1 MLDTA
6 VPGQRFFAPEVVQ
19 TSAMDC
25 GPAALKSLLDGFN
38 IPVSY
43 GRLREACQTD
53 VDGTSI
59 NTIED
64 IAIQLG
70 LRAEQV
76 MLPVD
81 HLALPEAQA
90 LPAIL
95 VVQRPSGMT
104 HFLVIWGQVGRFL
117 QVMDP
122 ATGRRWPT
130 WKRLRNEVYVHT
142 FPVPTAAWREW
153 AGSEGLSAPLRR
165 RLLNLRIEPAQAD
178 RLIEEAAADP
188 GWRPLATLDAAVRMT
203 TALVDSKGITA
214 GAQAGKVLERFYRL
228 NLEGPLP
235 KVDKSALAAG
245 ETQTAPG
252 LMIPAAYW
260 SVLPY
265 IQNEEE
271 LSGAAPP
278 EMLLLRG
285 AVMVRILGVRDGA
298 AAAVGE
304 SPAAAAP
311 LSPDLQAALKE
322 PSSQPLREV
331 WKALRDD
338 GLLTP
343 IVLALAIFLATVG
356 VLLEALL
363 FQGMLQLSAV
373 FSLPTQRMAA
383 AAAMVFFILALLLLE
398 FPINATIMR
407 MGRRLEARLRISY
420 LEKIPRLGDR
430 YFRSRLTSDM
440 TQRAHDL
447 RQLRMLPGLGV
458 GLLRTGFQLVLTA
471 IGVIILDP
479 ISAPLAI
486 LGTIFFVLISL
497 GGRPILEERDL
508 RLRTHLGALSSF
520 YLDALLGLVP
530 LKTHGAERALRRQ
543 HETQLYEWVRTG
555 REYYSLATLVQTVG
569 TLFYSLFSIVI
580 VVNYLLRG
588 GDVGEIF
595 LLFYWTLSLPGLGQ
609 SLAELIQQYPMQRN
623 RVLRLLEPL
632 GAPDEEE
639 VWAHDG
645 SVAPP
650 VDAQPASTDPAS
662 PPMGDPPLPPD
673 LPGEPTPVAPDSGAP
688 PVSPDPAGPPMGD
701 SLLLPDLPGEPTPVA
716 PNSGAQTTSLDP
728 ASPSSGDPPLPSDLP
743 GEPTPV
749 APASGAQLA
758 VSIDILGVDLYAG
771 GHAILQGVNL
781 NIAAGEHV
789 AIVGVSGA
797 GKSSL
802 VGLLLGWH
810 RPSAGSLLIDSQPL
824 DGERLQAL
832 RRQTAWVDP
841 GVQLWNRSFFDNL
854 RYGNER
860 NQGQVLGDAIQR
872 ADLYGVLERL
882 PDGLKTVLGEGG
894 GLVSGGEGQRVRLGR
909 AMLRPEVRLAIL
921 DEPFRGLDREKRRKL
936 LVEVRQY
943 WAAATLLCITHD
955 VGETLAFPR
964 VLVIEN
970 GRIVEDA
977 NPADLAA
984 DENSR
989 YRSLL
994 EAEEA
999 VRRNLW
1005 SGENWRRLLLKD
1017 GLLQED

>member
-322 PSSQPLREV
+322 PSSQLVWFQPSACWLCWPAWLPLSSRPTPLWRWSAIPCAASLAAAEGVVAAAEV
-331 WKALRDD
+331 EA
-338 GLLTP
+338 
-343 IVLALAIFLATVG
+343 VG
-356 VLLEALL
+356 ANRRP
-363 FQGMLQLSAV
+363 MTIRSAV
-373 FSLPTQRMAA
+373 AA
-383 AAAMVFFILALLLLE
+383 EGEAAEAA
-398 FPINATIMR
+398 PQPGTRRSSPRTSNA
-407 MGRRLEARLRISY
+407 
-420 LEKIPRLGDR
+420 PRLI
-430 YFRSRLTSDM
+430 
-440 TQRAHDL
+440 
-447 RQLRMLPGLGV
+447 P
-458 GLLRTGFQLVLTA
+458 
-471 IGVIILDP
+471 
-479 ISAPLAI
+479 
-486 LGTIFFVLISL
+486 
-497 GGRPILEERDL
+497 
-508 RLRTHLGALSSF
+508 
-520 YLDALLGLVP
+520 
-530 LKTHGAERALRRQ
+530 
-543 HETQLYEWVRTG
+543 
-555 REYYSLATLVQTVG
+555 
-569 TLFYSLFSIVI
+569 
-580 VVNYLLRG
+580 
-588 GDVGEIF
+588 
-595 LLFYWTLSLPGLGQ
+595 
-609 SLAELIQQYPMQRN
+609 
-623 RVLRLLEPL
+623 
-632 GAPDEEE
+632 
-639 VWAHDG
+639 
-645 SVAPP
+645 
-650 VDAQPASTDPAS
+650 
-662 PPMGDPPLPPD
+662 
-673 LPGEPTPVAPDSGAP
+673 
-688 PVSPDPAGPPMGD
+688 
-701 SLLLPDLPGEPTPVA
+701 
-716 PNSGAQTTSLDP
+716 
-728 ASPSSGDPPLPSDLP
+728 
-743 GEPTPV
+743 
-749 APASGAQLA
+749 
-758 VSIDILGVDLYAG
+758 
-771 GHAILQGVNL
+771 
-781 NIAAGEHV
+781 
-789 AIVGVSGA
+789 
-797 GKSSL
+797 
-802 VGLLLGWH
+802 
-810 RPSAGSLLIDSQPL
+810 
-824 DGERLQAL
+824 
-832 RRQTAWVDP
+832 
-841 GVQLWNRSFFDNL
+841 
-854 RYGNER
+854 
-860 NQGQVLGDAIQR
+860 
-872 ADLYGVLERL
+872 
-882 PDGLKTVLGEGG
+882 
-894 GLVSGGEGQRVRLGR
+894 
-909 AMLRPEVRLAIL
+909 
-921 DEPFRGLDREKRRKL
+921 
-936 LVEVRQY
+936 
-943 WAAATLLCITHD
+943 
-955 VGETLAFPR
+955 
-964 VLVIEN
+964 
-970 GRIVEDA
+970 
-977 NPADLAA
+977 
-984 DENSR
+984 
-989 YRSLL
+989 
-994 EAEEA
+994 
-999 VRRNLW
+999 
-1005 SGENWRRLLLKD
+1005 
-1017 GLLQED
+1017 

>member
-203 TALVDSKGITA
+203 TALVDSNGITA

-304 SPAAAAP
+304 TPAAAAP

-650 VDAQPASTDPAS
+650 ADAQPASPDPAG
-662 PPMGDPPLPPD
+662 PPMGDSLLPPD
-673 LPGEPTPVAPDSGAP
+673 LPGEPTPVAPD
-688 PVSPDPAGPPMGD
+688 
-701 SLLLPDLPGEPTPVA
+701 
-716 PNSGAQTTSLDP
+716 
-728 ASPSSGDPPLPSDLP
+728 
-743 GEPTPV
+743 
-749 APASGAQLA
+749 SGAQLA

-909 AMLRPEVRLAIL
+909 AMLRPEVCLAIL

>member
-650 VDAQPASTDPAS
+650 ADAQPASPDPAG
-662 PPMGDPPLPPD
+662 PPMGDSLLPPD
-673 LPGEPTPVAPDSGAP
+673 LPGEPTPVAPD
-688 PVSPDPAGPPMGD
+688 
-701 SLLLPDLPGEPTPVA
+701 
-716 PNSGAQTTSLDP
+716 
-728 ASPSSGDPPLPSDLP
+728 
-743 GEPTPV
+743 
-749 APASGAQLA
+749 SGAQLA